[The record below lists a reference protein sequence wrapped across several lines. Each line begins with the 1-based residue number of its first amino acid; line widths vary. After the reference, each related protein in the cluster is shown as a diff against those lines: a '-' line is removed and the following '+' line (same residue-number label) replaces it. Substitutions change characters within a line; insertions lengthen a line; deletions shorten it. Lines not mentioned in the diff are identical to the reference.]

1 MANLTIYLNNNKAK
15 IEGDMK
21 VLRELRSSLGIKHP
35 AAFFIRHKMP
45 KGWDG
50 KFYYLTDHGYFKSG
64 LLHRVINWLS
74 DHKHTYKVKDL
85 RNLGDTLKPKV
96 PKELGGLKL
105 RDYQY
110 EAVSSIVEQKFN
122 GIVFP
127 VGVLN
132 MATNAGKTLMMS
144 AIYKSY
150 KNRKALVLLNDG
162 DLYEQFKRE
171 VPHLVGEENYG
182 YVRGKEK
189 VWNNFTVAMVQ
200 TLTENLS
207 YYIHELV
214 KFDIVLVD
222 EADLADNKT
231 YKSVIQN
238 CFNAFCR
245 VGLSGTIYMNDRAK
259 DKLTNMNLESFFGP
273 ETYRVSKKEMQQMG
287 HSTKT
292 VVKICDGNILDERGF
307 LSYPEAYEKL
317 IVKNKARYEQ
327 IYKRLLFNMGYDR
340 LPAMVICQF
349 KPHTEKVCKYLKE
362 KFPKLRVEYAH
373 SGLKDKHRRVIM
385 EDFRLGKIDILV
397 SSYIVRRGKN
407 LPLTRYILNASGS
420 DSNATISQ
428 IMGRGERVHE
438 GKSKMYIDD
447 LYDLGKYI
455 NRHSNHRINYYR
467 KEGVKVILLN
477 NYGKTK
483 KRNNKRGQGRNSR
496 N

>member
-1 MANLTIYLNNNKAK
+1 MANLIIYLNNNKAK
-15 IEGDMK
+15 IEGEMK
-21 VLRELRSSLGIKHP
+21 ALRELRASLGIKHP

-50 KFYYLTDHGYFKSG
+50 KFYYLTEHGYFKSG
-64 LLHRVINWLS
+64 LLRRVINWIS
-74 DHKHTYKVKDL
+74 DNGHTYTIKDL
-85 RNLGDTLKPKV
+85 RKLNEGFKQRV

-110 EAVSSIVEQKFN
+110 EAVSSIVNQQFN

-144 AIYKSY
+144 AIFKSY

-171 VPHLVGEENYG
+171 VPPLVGEENYG

-200 TLTENLS
+200 TLNENLN
-207 YYIHELV
+207 YYLHELV

-238 CFNAFCR
+238 CYNAFCR

-273 ETYRVSKKEMQQMG
+273 ETYKVSKKEMQEMG

-292 VVKICDGNILDERGF
+292 IVKICDGNTVNSKEF
-307 LSYPEAYEKL
+307 LSYPEAYDKL
-317 IVKNKARYEQ
+317 ITQNADRYER
-327 IYKRLLFNMGYDR
+327 IYERLLFNIGYNR
-340 LPAMVICQF
+340 LPAMVVCQF
-349 KPHTEKVCKYLKE
+349 KPHTEKVSEYLKN
-362 KFPKLRVEYAH
+362 KFPNLRIEYTH
-373 SGLKDKHRRVIM
+373 SGLKDKLRRGIL
-385 EDFRLGKIDILV
+385 EDFRLGKVDILV

-407 LPLTRYILNASGS
+407 LPLTKYILNASGS
-420 DSNATISQ
+420 DSNATVSQ

-438 GKSKMYIDD
+438 AKPKMYIDD

-483 KRNNKRGQGRNSR
+483 RKNRKRG
-496 N
+496 